1 MEDSDK
7 GEELDELTKKKN
19 LLQNEIVNGNYNKD
33 QFIDYCLALKPY
45 GDDLSQWS
53 YDELKSAVNSF
64 ISYHQQEDLKDRE
77 EKEIKNQINEQ
88 TIYMQNQMRQINNN
102 INTLHNINSSISKN
116 STNNIGILSR
126 KYNLDCRKIKKS
138 QLNDKKVTVIIKNPK
153 AIETSIFKSNYISYE
168 VFTDLTQWQVSRR
181 YSDFD
186 WLRLTL
192 KKIHPGLYCPPL
204 PGKKLG
210 SRRFENDFVVKRMK
224 YLNKFMNDIMENE
237 IYKASEILI
246 SFLSINDREQFEN
259 KKKGFDSMKSPERVE
274 EYYSLNGKINLLE
287 DDYNE
292 MNYINVQNYVKLQI
306 QLLDRLNYNLKN
318 YLINIDSA
326 CNNLEDVQKDFE
338 MLTQLNKIVLMKE
351 EITKTYEELTIFFKN
366 WKRIMYN
373 QNDLINKNVRYFFK
387 YISMEN
393 NAFNEL
399 IQDRITKKEKYSK
412 EMNKL
417 IKKKEELWIE
427 KDINKWNI
435 TNYDNIDRIL
445 LVKDKEYA
453 FSKMC
458 TVDTQNLVDLYNNLN
473 YTNNSN
479 NEQLKMIIKLDKDK
493 FINNIKSFAKEFY
506 FTLNDSLN
514 TWSEIGSFVK

>member
-1 MEDSDK
+1 MEENDNEDYTDD
-7 GEELDELTKKKN
+7 LARKKD
-19 LLQNEIVNGNYNKD
+19 LLQKEIVNGNYNKD

-64 ISYHQQEDLKDRE
+64 ISYHQQEDLK
-77 EKEIKNQINEQ
+77 EKQEQEINNQSQEQ
-88 TIYMQNQMRQINNN
+88 RNYMQNEMRQINDNIRINNN
-102 INTLHNINSSISKN
+102 IDNNHNQ
-116 STNNIGILSR
+116 NIGIMSR
-126 KYNLDCRKIKKS
+126 NYNLDCRKIQKS
-138 QLNDKKVTVIIKNPK
+138 LLNDKKVTVIIKNPK
-153 AIETSIFKSNYISYE
+153 AVETSIFKSNYISYE
-168 VFTDLTQWQVSRR
+168 VFTDITQWQVSRR

-204 PGKKLG
+204 PRKKLG
-210 SRRFENDFVVKRMK
+210 SRRFENDFVIKRMK

-246 SFLSINDREQFEN
+246 SFLSISDREQFEY
-259 KKKGFDSMKSPERVE
+259 KKKSFDSMKSPEKLE

-292 MNYINVQNYVKLQI
+292 MNYTNVQNYVKLQI
-306 QLLDRLNYNLKN
+306 QLFDRLNYNLKN
-318 YLINIDSA
+318 YISNINAA
-326 CNNLEDVQKDFE
+326 CNNLEDIQKDFE

-351 EITKTYEELTIFFKN
+351 EITKIYEELTIFFKN
-366 WKRIMYN
+366 WKRVMNN
-373 QNDLINKNVRYFFK
+373 QNDLINENIRYFFK
-387 YISMEN
+387 YISMED

-399 IQDRITKKEKYSK
+399 IQDRLIIKEQYSK

-417 IKKKEELWIE
+417 IKKKEDLWIE

-435 TNYDNIDRIL
+435 TNYDNIDRLMLI
-445 LVKDKEYA
+445 KDKEYA

-458 TVDTQNLVDLYNNLN
+458 TVDTQNLINLHNKLN
-473 YTNNSN
+473 YTNYTN
-479 NEQLKMIIKLDKDK
+479 NEQLKMIIKLDKEK
-493 FINNIKSFAKEFY
+493 FINNIKIFAKEFY

-514 TWSEIGSFVK
+514 TWSEVGSFVI

>member
-1 MEDSDK
+1 MEEYDN
-7 GEELDELTKKKN
+7 EENTDDLSRKKD
-19 LLQNEIVNGNYNKD
+19 LLQREIVNGNYNKD

-64 ISYHQQEDLKDRE
+64 ISYHQQEDLK
-77 EKEIKNQINEQ
+77 EKQEQEINNQSQEQ
-88 TIYMQNQMRQINNN
+88 RNYMQNEMRQINDNIRINNN
-102 INTLHNINSSISKN
+102 IDNNHNQ
-116 STNNIGILSR
+116 NIGIMSR
-126 KYNLDCRKIKKS
+126 NYNLDCRKIQKS
-138 QLNDKKVTVIIKNPK
+138 LLNDKKVTVIIKNPK
-153 AIETSIFKSNYISYE
+153 AVETSIFKSNYISYE
-168 VFTDLTQWQVSRR
+168 VFTDITQWQVSRR

-204 PGKKLG
+204 PGKKIG
-210 SRRFENDFVVKRMK
+210 SRRFENDFVIKRMK

-237 IYKASEILI
+237 VYKASEILI
-246 SFLSINDREQFEN
+246 SFLSISDREQFEY
-259 KKKGFDSMKSPERVE
+259 KKKSFDSMKSPEKLE

-292 MNYINVQNYVKLQI
+292 MNYTNVQNYVKLQI
-306 QLLDRLNYNLKN
+306 QLFDRLNYNLKN
-318 YLINIDSA
+318 YLSNINAA
-326 CNNLEDVQKDFE
+326 CNNLEDIQKDFE

-351 EITKTYEELTIFFKN
+351 EITKIYEELTIFFKN
-366 WKRIMYN
+366 WKRVMNN
-373 QNDLINKNVRYFFK
+373 QNDLINENIRYFFK
-387 YISMEN
+387 YISMED

-399 IQDRITKKEKYSK
+399 IQDRLIIKEQYSK

-417 IKKKEELWIE
+417 IKKKEDLWIE

-435 TNYDNIDRIL
+435 TNYDNIDRLMLI
-445 LVKDKEYA
+445 KDKEYA

-458 TVDTQNLVDLYNNLN
+458 TVDTQNLINLHNKLN
-473 YTNNSN
+473 YTNYTN
-479 NEQLKMIIKLDKDK
+479 NEQLKMIIKLDKEK
-493 FINNIKSFAKEFY
+493 FINNIKIFAKEFY

-514 TWSEIGSFVK
+514 TWSEVGSFVI

>member
-53 YDELKSAVNSF
+53 YDELKSTVNSF

-417 IKKKEELWIE
+417 IKKKEELWI
-427 KDINKWNI
+427 
-435 TNYDNIDRIL
+435 
-445 LVKDKEYA
+445 
-453 FSKMC
+453 
-458 TVDTQNLVDLYNNLN
+458 
-473 YTNNSN
+473 
-479 NEQLKMIIKLDKDK
+479 
-493 FINNIKSFAKEFY
+493 
-506 FTLNDSLN
+506 
-514 TWSEIGSFVK
+514 

>member
-1 MEDSDK
+1 MEEYDN
-7 GEELDELTKKKN
+7 EENTDDLSRKKD
-19 LLQNEIVNGNYNKD
+19 LLQREIVNGNYNKD

-64 ISYHQQEDLKDRE
+64 ISYHQQEDLK
-77 EKEIKNQINEQ
+77 EKQEQEIKNQSQEQ
-88 TIYMQNQMRQINNN
+88 RNYMQNEMRQINDNIRINNN
-102 INTLHNINSSISKN
+102 IDNNHNQNL
-116 STNNIGILSR
+116 GIMSR
-126 KYNLDCRKIKKS
+126 KYYLDCRKIQKS
-138 QLNDKKVTVIIKNPK
+138 LLNDKKVTVIIKNPK
-153 AIETSIFKSNYISYE
+153 AVETSIFKSNYISYE
-168 VFTDLTQWQVSRR
+168 VFTDITQWQVSRR

-204 PGKKLG
+204 PGKKIG
-210 SRRFENDFVVKRMK
+210 SRRFENDFVIKRMK

-237 IYKASEILI
+237 VYKASEILI
-246 SFLSINDREQFEN
+246 SFLSISDREQFEY
-259 KKKGFDSMKSPERVE
+259 KKKSFDSMKSPEKIE

-292 MNYINVQNYVKLQI
+292 MNYTNVQNYVKLQI
-306 QLLDRLNYNLKN
+306 QLFDRLNYNLKN
-318 YLINIDSA
+318 YISNINAA
-326 CNNLEDVQKDFE
+326 CNNLEDIQKDFE
-338 MLTQLNKIVLMKE
+338 MLTQLNEIVLMKE

-366 WKRIMYN
+366 WKRIMHN
-373 QNDLINKNVRYFFK
+373 QNDLINENIRYFFK
-387 YISMEN
+387 YISMED

-399 IQDRITKKEKYSK
+399 IQDRLIIKEQYSK

-417 IKKKEELWIE
+417 FKRKEDLWNE

-435 TNYDNIDRIL
+435 TNYDNIDRLMLI
-445 LVKDKEYA
+445 KDKEYA

-458 TVDTQNLVDLYNNLN
+458 TVDTQNLINLHNKLN
-473 YTNNSN
+473 YTNYTN
-479 NEQLKMIIKLDKDK
+479 NEQLKMIIKLDKEK
-493 FINNIKSFAKEFY
+493 FINNIKIFAKEFY

-514 TWSEIGSFVK
+514 TWSEVGSFVK

>member
-1 MEDSDK
+1 MEEYDN
-7 GEELDELTKKKN
+7 EENADDLSRKKD
-19 LLQNEIVNGNYNKD
+19 LLQREIVNGNYNKD

-64 ISYHQQEDLKDRE
+64 ISYHQQEDLK
-77 EKEIKNQINEQ
+77 EKQEQEIKNQSQEQ
-88 TIYMQNQMRQINNN
+88 RNYMQNEMRQINDNIRINNN
-102 INTLHNINSSISKN
+102 IDNNHNQ
-116 STNNIGILSR
+116 NIGIMSR
-126 KYNLDCRKIKKS
+126 NYNLDCRKIQKS
-138 QLNDKKVTVIIKNPK
+138 LLNDKKVTVIIKNPK
-153 AIETSIFKSNYISYE
+153 AVETSIFKSNYISYE
-168 VFTDLTQWQVSRR
+168 VFTDITQWQVSRR

-204 PGKKLG
+204 PRKKLG
-210 SRRFENDFVVKRMK
+210 SRRFENDFVIKRMK

-246 SFLSINDREQFEN
+246 SFLSISDREQFEY
-259 KKKGFDSMKSPERVE
+259 KKKSFDSMKSPEKLE

-292 MNYINVQNYVKLQI
+292 MNYTNVQNYVKLQI
-306 QLLDRLNYNLKN
+306 QLFDRLNYNLKN
-318 YLINIDSA
+318 YLSNINAA
-326 CNNLEDVQKDFE
+326 CNNLEDIQKDFE

-366 WKRIMYN
+366 WKRIMHN
-373 QNDLINKNVRYFFK
+373 QNDLINENIRYFFK
-387 YISMEN
+387 YISMED

-399 IQDRITKKEKYSK
+399 IQDRLIIKEQYSK

-417 IKKKEELWIE
+417 FKRKEDLWIE

-435 TNYDNIDRIL
+435 TNYDNIDRLMLI
-445 LVKDKEYA
+445 KDKEYA

-458 TVDTQNLVDLYNNLN
+458 TVDTQNLINLHNKLN
-473 YTNNSN
+473 YTNYTN
-479 NEQLKMIIKLDKDK
+479 NEQLKMIIKLDKEK
-493 FINNIKSFAKEFY
+493 FINNIKIFAKEFY

-514 TWSEIGSFVK
+514 TWSEVGSFVI

>member
-493 FINNIKSFAKEFY
+493 FINLKCFI
-506 FTLNDSLN
+506 
-514 TWSEIGSFVK
+514 

>member
-1 MEDSDK
+1 MEENDNEDYTDD
-7 GEELDELTKKKN
+7 LARKKD
-19 LLQNEIVNGNYNKD
+19 LLQKEIVNGNYNKD

-64 ISYHQQEDLKDRE
+64 ISYHQQEDLK
-77 EKEIKNQINEQ
+77 EKQEQEINNQSQEQ
-88 TIYMQNQMRQINNN
+88 RNYMQNEMRQINDNIRINNN
-102 INTLHNINSSISKN
+102 IDNNHNQNL
-116 STNNIGILSR
+116 GIMSR
-126 KYNLDCRKIKKS
+126 KYYLDCRKIQKS
-138 QLNDKKVTVIIKNPK
+138 LLNDKKVTVIIKNPK
-153 AIETSIFKSNYISYE
+153 AVETSIFKSNYISYE
-168 VFTDLTQWQVSRR
+168 VFTDITQWQVSRR

-204 PGKKLG
+204 PGKKIG
-210 SRRFENDFVVKRMK
+210 SRRFENDFVIKRMK
-224 YLNKFMNDIMENE
+224 YLNKFMNDLMENE
-237 IYKASEILI
+237 VYKASEILI
-246 SFLSINDREQFEN
+246 SFLSISDREQFEY
-259 KKKGFDSMKSPERVE
+259 KKKSFDSMKSPEKIE

-292 MNYINVQNYVKLQI
+292 MNYTNVQNYVKLQI
-306 QLLDRLNYNLKN
+306 QLFDRLNYNLKN
-318 YLINIDSA
+318 YISNINAA
-326 CNNLEDVQKDFE
+326 CNNLEDIQKDFE

-366 WKRIMYN
+366 WKRIMHN
-373 QNDLINKNVRYFFK
+373 QNDLINENIRYFFK
-387 YISMEN
+387 YISMED

-399 IQDRITKKEKYSK
+399 IQDRLIIKEQYSK

-417 IKKKEELWIE
+417 FKKKEDLWIE

-435 TNYDNIDRIL
+435 TNYDNIDRLMLI
-445 LVKDKEYA
+445 KDKEYA

-458 TVDTQNLVDLYNNLN
+458 TVDTQNLINLHNKLN
-473 YTNNSN
+473 YTNYTN
-479 NEQLKMIIKLDKDK
+479 NEQLKMIIKLDKEK
-493 FINNIKSFAKEFY
+493 FINNIKIFAKEFY

-514 TWSEIGSFVK
+514 TWSEVGSFVK

>member
-1 MEDSDK
+1 MEENDNEDYTDD
-7 GEELDELTKKKN
+7 LARKKD
-19 LLQNEIVNGNYNKD
+19 LLQKEIVNGNYNKD

-64 ISYHQQEDLKDRE
+64 ISYHQQEDLK
-77 EKEIKNQINEQ
+77 EKQEQEINNQSQEQ
-88 TIYMQNQMRQINNN
+88 RNYMQNEMRQINDNIRINNN
-102 INTLHNINSSISKN
+102 IDNNHNQ
-116 STNNIGILSR
+116 NIGIMSR
-126 KYNLDCRKIKKS
+126 NYNLDCRKIQKS
-138 QLNDKKVTVIIKNPK
+138 LLNDKKVTVIIKNPK
-153 AIETSIFKSNYISYE
+153 AVETSIFKSNYISYE
-168 VFTDLTQWQVSRR
+168 VFTDITQWQVSRR

-204 PGKKLG
+204 PRKKLG
-210 SRRFENDFVVKRMK
+210 SRRFENDFVIKRMK

-246 SFLSINDREQFEN
+246 SFLSISDREQFEY
-259 KKKGFDSMKSPERVE
+259 KKKSFDSMKSPEKLE

-292 MNYINVQNYVKLQI
+292 MNYTNVQNYVKLQI
-306 QLLDRLNYNLKN
+306 QLFDRLNYNLKN
-318 YLINIDSA
+318 YLSNINAA
-326 CNNLEDVQKDFE
+326 CNNLEDIQKDFE

-351 EITKTYEELTIFFKN
+351 EITKIYEELTIFFKN
-366 WKRIMYN
+366 WKRVMNN
-373 QNDLINKNVRYFFK
+373 QNDLINENIRYFFK
-387 YISMEN
+387 YISMED

-399 IQDRITKKEKYSK
+399 IQDRLIIKEQYSK

-417 IKKKEELWIE
+417 IKKKEDLWIE

-435 TNYDNIDRIL
+435 TNYDNIDRLMLI
-445 LVKDKEYA
+445 KDKEYA

-458 TVDTQNLVDLYNNLN
+458 TVDTQNLINLHNKLN
-473 YTNNSN
+473 YTNYTN
-479 NEQLKMIIKLDKDK
+479 NEQLKMIIKLDKEK
-493 FINNIKSFAKEFY
+493 FINNIKIFAKEFY

-514 TWSEIGSFVK
+514 TWSEVGSFVI

>member
-1 MEDSDK
+1 MEENDNEDYTDD
-7 GEELDELTKKKN
+7 LARKKD
-19 LLQNEIVNGNYNKD
+19 LLQKEIVNGNYNKD

-64 ISYHQQEDLKDRE
+64 ISYHQQEDLK
-77 EKEIKNQINEQ
+77 EKQEQEINNQSQEQ
-88 TIYMQNQMRQINNN
+88 RNYMQNEMRQINDNIRINNN
-102 INTLHNINSSISKN
+102 IDNNHNQ
-116 STNNIGILSR
+116 NIGIMSR
-126 KYNLDCRKIKKS
+126 NYNLDCRKIQKS
-138 QLNDKKVTVIIKNPK
+138 LLNDKKVTVIIKNPK
-153 AIETSIFKSNYISYE
+153 AVETSIFKSNYISYE
-168 VFTDLTQWQVSRR
+168 VFTDITQWQVSRR

-204 PGKKLG
+204 PGKKIG
-210 SRRFENDFVVKRMK
+210 SRRFENDFVIKRMK

-246 SFLSINDREQFEN
+246 SFLSISDREQFEY
-259 KKKGFDSMKSPERVE
+259 KKKSFDSMKSPEKLE

-292 MNYINVQNYVKLQI
+292 MNYTNVQNYVKLQI
-306 QLLDRLNYNLKN
+306 QLFDRLNYNLKN
-318 YLINIDSA
+318 YLSNINAA
-326 CNNLEDVQKDFE
+326 CNNLEDIQKDFE

-351 EITKTYEELTIFFKN
+351 EITKIYEELTIFFKN
-366 WKRIMYN
+366 WKRVMNN
-373 QNDLINKNVRYFFK
+373 QNDLINENIRYFFK
-387 YISMEN
+387 YISMED

-399 IQDRITKKEKYSK
+399 IQDRLIIKEQYSK

-417 IKKKEELWIE
+417 IKKKEDLWIE

-435 TNYDNIDRIL
+435 TNYDNIDRLMLI
-445 LVKDKEYA
+445 KDKEYA

-458 TVDTQNLVDLYNNLN
+458 TVDTQNLINLHNKLN
-473 YTNNSN
+473 YTNYTN
-479 NEQLKMIIKLDKDK
+479 NEQLKMIIKLDKEK
-493 FINNIKSFAKEFY
+493 FINNIKIFAKEFY

-514 TWSEIGSFVK
+514 TWSEVGSFVI